1 MREDIKSLKICG
13 GKFAEEAS
21 LAFWGNTTQANKKLL
36 ALFYMAEMA
45 LVKVRLQELFVK

>member
-21 LAFWGNTTQANKKLL
+21 LAFWGNTTQANKKNSLRSFIWQKWL
-36 ALFYMAEMA
+36 W
-45 LVKVRLQELFVK
+45 